1 MAMPV
6 RLALR
11 LVGDSGEARQGAVM
25 SDPPRQL
32 NLSLG
37 HRESFDRAD
46 FLCGPSNETAL
57 ALIDRWTDWPARAIA
72 LIGPEGSGK
81 SHLAAIWAK
90 ATGGRVITGVAIDC
104 AAVPDALSGGALA
117 IEGAEACDE
126 AALFHLL
133 NLAREQSAYVLLTAR
148 KTPASWPTRLP
159 DLASRLRALPAVT
172 LDPPDDALLAAVL
185 VKMFTD
191 RQLAVD
197 ERLIEFLVRRIE
209 RSFAAARAAVAELD
223 REAMRL
229 KRPVSRAL
237 AADVLRGRGP

>member
-1 MAMPV
+1 
-6 RLALR
+6 
-11 LVGDSGEARQGAVM
+11 M
-25 SDPPRQL
+25 SDPALPRQL
-32 NLSLG
+32 NLALG

-57 ALIDRWTDWPARAIA
+57 ALIDRWIDWPARAIA

-90 ATGGRVITGVAIDC
+90 AAGARVITGGAIDAASVPEALSAGAVAIE
-104 AAVPDALSGGALA
+104 DADRSEL
-117 IEGAEACDE
+117 DE
-126 AALFHLL
+126 AALFHLI
-133 NLAREQSAYVLLTAR
+133 NLAREQSAYVLITAR
-148 KTPASWPTRLP
+148 MTPASWPTRLP
-159 DLASRLRALPAVT
+159 DLASRLRALPVVT

-185 VKMFTD
+185 VKLFAD

-209 RSFAAARAAVAELD
+209 RSFAAVRTAVAELD

-229 KRPVSRAL
+229 KRPVNRAL
-237 AADVLRGRGP
+237 AAEVLRGRGT